1 MQTRSLRWLGA
12 AGLVAFVAACSSPA
26 PPAALTPAAPP
37 APSSTSSS
45 PTSTAPEDDGGPARK
60 CVLSDLGVELSAPQ
74 GGSNQRTTRVVWT
87 NTSSKPCT
95 MTGFGGADLVA
106 SPRSEERYSLPRTNG
121 EPRTVRLAPGERA
134 HSTITYLP
142 ATGDGYRATQLLAT
156 PPDETHAAVLRWTEG
171 PVTDQRS
178 ATRPGTFL
186 GPVQPGAS

>member
-1 MQTRSLRWLGA
+1 MQTRTLRSLGA
-12 AGLVAFVAACSSPA
+12 AGLLVLAAACSSPGPTA
-26 PPAALTPAAPP
+26 APPPAAP
-37 APSSTSSS
+37 APSSAAD
-45 PTSTAPEDDGGPARK
+45 PTSTTPQRDERPAGK
-60 CVLSDLGVELSAPQ
+60 CVLTDLGVELSAPQ
-74 GGSNQRTTRVVWT
+74 GGSTQRTVRVIWT
-87 NTSSKPCT
+87 NTSSSPCT

-142 ATGDGYRATQLLAT
+142 TAAAGGGYRATQLLAT